1 MNAPDKS
8 FIDEFIT
15 LRRQIHS
22 APELAFEEH
31 ETASLVADR
40 LASWGYEVSTGIGGT
55 GVVGQLRRGT
65 SNTRLGLR
73 ADMDALPIL
82 EQTQLPWASVKP
94 GIMHACGHD
103 GHTAM
108 LLAAAKRL
116 ALDCDF
122 NGTLNLIFQP
132 AEEGGGGALK
142 MMEDGLFTRF
152 PCDMIF
158 AAHNMPGMAAGQLV
172 FRDGPA
178 MASSDYAS
186 VKLTGRGGHGA
197 MPHLTD
203 DPVVAAASIVMALQ
217 TVVSRNIN
225 PLHSAVVTVG
235 AVNAGHAN
243 NVIPAYATLEI
254 SVRALDS
261 EARTLLESKI
271 KAIIHGQAQ
280 SYGMTA
286 EIEWRQG
293 YAVLV
298 NDTTATNFARE
309 TAQAMAP
316 AAGVDLNGPML
327 MGSEDFAFMLEQ
339 VPGCYFLIGNGDGDG
354 DGDNQGACMVHNPG
368 YDFNDNIL
376 AVGADFWTTLTLDF
390 FQKKPRGIENNS

>member
-1 MNAPDKS
+1 MNAPNKAL
-8 FIDEFIT
+8 IDEFII
-15 LRRQIHS
+15 LRRHIHS

-31 ETASLVADR
+31 ETATLVSDK
-40 LASWGYEVSTGIGGT
+40 LASWGYKVSTGIGGT

-65 SNTRLGLR
+65 GNACLGLR
-73 ADMDALPIL
+73 ADMDALPIS
-82 EQTQLPWASVKP
+82 EQTQLPWASAKP
-94 GIMHACGHD
+94 GLMHACGHD

-116 ALDCDF
+116 AQNCDF

-142 MMEDGLFTRF
+142 MMADGLFTRY

-158 AAHNMPGMAAGQLV
+158 AAHNMPGMTAGQLV
-172 FRDGPA
+172 FRKGAA

-186 VKLTGRGGHGA
+186 VTLTGRGGHGA
-197 MPHLTD
+197 MPHLAD

-235 AVNAGHAN
+235 AVNAGDAN
-243 NVIPAYATLEI
+243 NVIPAHASLEI
-254 SVRALDS
+254 SVRALDP
-261 EARTLLESKI
+261 ETRTFLESKV
-271 KAIIHGQAQ
+271 KAIINGQAQ

-298 NDTTATNFARE
+298 NDSNATDFAIAA
-309 TAQAMAP
+309 AQAMAP
-316 AAGVDLNGPML
+316 AAGVNPSGPML
-327 MGSEDFAFMLEQ
+327 MGSEDFAFMLQQ
-339 VPGCYFLIGNGDGDG
+339 VPGCYFLIGNGAGDSH
-354 DGDNQGACMVHNPG
+354 GACMVHNPS
-368 YDFNDNIL
+368 YDFNDDIL
-376 AVGADFWTTLTLDF
+376 AVGADFWTALTLAF
-390 FQKKPRGIENNS
+390 FSKRPKKNIT

>member
-1 MNAPDKS
+1 MSTPNKA
-8 FIDEFIT
+8 FIDEFVV

-22 APELAFEEH
+22 VPELAFEEH
-31 ETASLVADR
+31 ETAALVAEK
-40 LASWGYEVSTGIGGT
+40 LVSWGYKVTTGVGGT
-55 GVVGQLRRGT
+55 GIVGQLRRGAA
-65 SNTRLGLR
+65 NTCLGLR
-73 ADMDALPIL
+73 ADMDALPIS
-82 EQTQLPWASVKP
+82 EQTQLPWASTKP
-94 GIMHACGHD
+94 GLMHACGHD

-116 ALDCDF
+116 AQKCDF

-158 AAHNMPGMAAGQLV
+158 AAHNMPGITAGQLV
-172 FRDGPA
+172 FRKGPT

-186 VKLTGRGGHGA
+186 VTLTGRGGHGA
-197 MPHLTD
+197 MPHLED

-235 AVNAGHAN
+235 AINAGHAN
-243 NVIPAYATLEI
+243 NVIPAHATLEI
-254 SVRALDS
+254 SVRALDP
-261 EARTLLESKI
+261 EARTLLESKV
-271 KAIIHGQAQ
+271 KAIIYGQAE
-280 SYGMTA
+280 SYGLTA

-298 NDTTATNFARE
+298 NDSAATDFAIA

-316 AAGVDLNGPML
+316 ASGVNPSGPML
-327 MGSEDFAFMLEQ
+327 MGSEDFAFMLQQ
-339 VPGCYFLIGNGDGDG
+339 VPGCYFLIGNGAGDG
-354 DGDNQGACMVHNPG
+354 NGACMVHNPN
-368 YDFNDNIL
+368 YDFNDEIL
-376 AVGADFWTTLTLDF
+376 AVGADFWTTLALAF
-390 FQKKPRGIENNS
+390 FSKNPQKHIT